1 MNRRL
6 WWGWLGFK
14 LISPKAIPLFPPGVS
29 SWRCQLNVWH
39 LSDALMIWWPKS
51 HCFNFGSSD
60 LLEHLHLPGIM
71 QAEGIQMRMMFLSAS
86 QDHGFYHCHETMI
99 AERQPA
105 CYFGMQSAVSWK
117 LCNNPKKSHPRAR
130 IFSRTFT
137 LEVIQRRLHW
147 LVQNKRGFRCRLAK
161 TSQVRILL
169 TSKPNYVQCNCDH
182 PWL

>member
-1 MNRRL
+1 MSGTCRMLSWFGDLKVTALILVHRIFWNISISLESCKRREFR
-6 WWGWLGFK
+6 WGWCSFLLHKTMVFITVTKPWLLRGN
-14 LISPKAIPLFPPGVS
+14 LPAILVCRVLF
-29 SWRCQLNVWH
+29 H
-39 LSDALMIWWPKS
+39 E
-51 HCFNFGSSD
+51 NFATT
-60 LLEHLHLPGIM
+60 
-71 QAEGIQMRMMFLSAS
+71 Q
-86 QDHGFYHCHETMI
+86 
-99 AERQPA
+99 
-105 CYFGMQSAVSWK
+105 
-117 LCNNPKKSHPRAR
+117 KKSHPRAR